1 VVSAMSGETDRLLN
15 LAQSVDKFPDERE
28 VDVLISTGEQVTSA
42 LLAIVLK
49 SMLCDAVSIQGH
61 QVRII
66 TDSAYTKA
74 RITTVEEEKITAELD
89 RGKVVVV
96 PGFQGVDEKGNITT
110 LGRGGSDTT
119 AVALAAALKA
129 DLCEIYTDV
138 AGVFTADPN
147 ICEKARCLDTIS
159 YDEMLEMASLG
170 AKVLQIRSVELAK
183 KYNVPIL
190 VRTSFGEAPGT
201 LVCKEGRNMSMETVV
216 ISGVTYNK
224 NEAKITVRRIPD
236 KPGMAA
242 KIFTALSDAH
252 IVVDVIV
259 QNISKKDRTDITF
272 TVGKMDAKKACK
284 IMEETAEKVGA
295 EGVIIDEDIAK
306 VSIVGSGMMS
316 HAGIASKMFSVL
328 AKEGINIEAITTSE
342 IKLSCVIASKYGQLA
357 VQTLHTAFGLDRE
370 DVEEEQ

>member
-1 VVSAMSGETDRLLN
+1 
-15 LAQSVDKFPDERE
+15 
-28 VDVLISTGEQVTSA
+28 
-42 LLAIVLK
+42 
-49 SMLCDAVSIQGH
+49 
-61 QVRII
+61 
-66 TDSAYTKA
+66 
-74 RITTVEEEKITAELD
+74 
-89 RGKVVVV
+89 
-96 PGFQGVDEKGNITT
+96 
-110 LGRGGSDTT
+110 
-119 AVALAAALKA
+119 
-129 DLCEIYTDV
+129 
-138 AGVFTADPN
+138 
-147 ICEKARCLDTIS
+147 
-159 YDEMLEMASLG
+159 
-170 AKVLQIRSVELAK
+170 
-183 KYNVPIL
+183 
-190 VRTSFGEAPGT
+190 
-201 LVCKEGRNMSMETVV
+201 
-216 ISGVTYNK
+216 
-224 NEAKITVRRIPD
+224 VRRIPD